1 MPMNGKNRRIRK
13 RTIAW
18 RFWAILIVGVAAIL
32 PLYSMRLMEGATR
45 HPPVVSFAGLI
56 DSNGQVLGDPV
67 FDHRFKLVFF
77 GFTEC
82 ASVCPLTL
90 VKVRAILGA
99 AGATTSASLAPVFIS
114 LDPEHD
120 QPAVLKAY
128 TAAIDPRIIG
138 ITGDIK
144 HIDQLVEAYGGSV
157 LRRRSQSGPLAI
169 DHTARLY
176 LIAPDNRLLSS
187 YDADESPRTIAAD
200 IALWTRG

>member
-1 MPMNGKNRRIRK
+1 MNGKNRRIRQ

-18 RFWAILIVGVAAIL
+18 RFWATLIVGVAAIL
-32 PLYSMRLMEGATR
+32 PLYSMRLMEGAAR

-56 DSNGQVLGDPV
+56 DSNGQVLGDSV

-99 AGATTSASLAPVFIS
+99 AGAASASLAPVFVS

-128 TAAIDPRIIG
+128 AAAIDPRIIG

-144 HIDQLVEAYGGSV
+144 HIDQLVEAYGGLV
-157 LRRRSQSGPLAI
+157 VRRRSQVGPPAI

-187 YDADESPRTIAAD
+187 YDADESTRTVAAD
-200 IALWTRG
+200 IALRTRG